1 MPSKTKKVKDN
12 FYNDYTPVDALAI
25 AFEVYEEQGFI
36 RSGDG
41 YSYRDEKTD
50 EYVRVFDN
58 KTIVIE
64 RMKEGK
70 TASADKV
77 AQASA
82 YIDEITGKMMFKKMT
97 GNMSSFDNSLV
108 KATSEDLTNFNVAV
122 IASMPHGAK
131 VSEKRERFEEKISFL
146 KHQSQFFGNRGTR
159 YDLEA
164 VVLDAKRIQ
173 SREVYMVTLLH
184 ENRDIL
190 KFWWSQQ
197 PDLCDLIENK
207 TIKFRGTVN
216 RHETNKYTQCKETI
230 INRVKLQSI

>member
-1 MPSKTKKVKDN
+1 
-12 FYNDYTPVDALAI
+12 
-25 AFEVYEEQGFI
+25 
-36 RSGDG
+36 
-41 YSYRDEKTD
+41 
-50 EYVRVFDN
+50 
-58 KTIVIE
+58 
-64 RMKEGK
+64 MKEGK
-70 TASADKV
+70 VASADKI

-97 GNMSSFDNSLV
+97 GNMTSFDNSLV

-131 VSEKRERFEEKISFL
+131 VSEKRERFEEKMSFL
-146 KHQSQFFGNRGTR
+146 RHQSQFFGNKGTR
-159 YDLEA
+159 YDIEA
-164 VVLDAKRIQ
+164 VVLDAKYIQ